1 VNAVPDERDA
11 RDMDAGDLDQELLIL
26 ECRVGDPRLRE
37 A

>member
-26 ECRVGDPRLRE
+26 EC
-37 A
+37 